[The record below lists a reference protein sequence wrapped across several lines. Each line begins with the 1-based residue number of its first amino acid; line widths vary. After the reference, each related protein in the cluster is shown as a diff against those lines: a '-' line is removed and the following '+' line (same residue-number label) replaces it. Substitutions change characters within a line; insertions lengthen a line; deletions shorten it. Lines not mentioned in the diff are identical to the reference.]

1 MKDKVVTKHKR
12 AFVGLAGAT
21 ALMAALTACGGNQ
34 GTAAGED
41 GGLSGTVQVDGSS
54 TVGPLSTAAAEFFQE
69 ENPGVQVTVG
79 ISGTGGGMEKFCN
92 GELDVTGASRPM
104 KEEEAAICDENGVA
118 FEEFHV
124 ANDALTV
131 VVSKEND
138 WADCLTV
145 EQLTAIWEPDS
156 QITNWN
162 QVDDSFPDEPLEL
175 FGAGTDSG
183 TFDYFTEAIN
193 GEEGATRT
201 DYTPSEDDNVTVQGV
216 SGSPGGM
223 GYFGFSYFEE
233 NADNLNAVSIDNGEG
248 CVAPSVEAVQ
258 DGSYAPLSRP
268 LFIYPTASALE
279 RPEALAFVEFFV
291 AEHAQIAEDALFI
304 PLNPEQEEELNADLA
319 ALKENTDS

>member
-1 MKDKVVTKHKR
+1 MVKSTR
-12 AFVGLAGAT
+12 AFVSVAGGM
-21 ALMAALTACGGNQ
+21 ALIVSLSACGGNQ
-34 GTAAGED
+34 NSGGGEGGD
-41 GGLSGTVQVDGSS
+41 GLSGTVQVDGSS

-104 KEEEAAICDENGVA
+104 KEEEAAVCDENGVA

-131 VVSKEND
+131 VVNKEND
-138 WADCLTV
+138 WATCLTV
-145 EQLTAIWEPDS
+145 EQLKRIWEPNS
-156 QITNWN
+156 NITNWN
-162 QVDDSFPDEPLEL
+162 QIDDSFPDEPLEL

-216 SGSPGGM
+216 TGSPGGM
-223 GYFGFSYFEE
+223 GYFGFSYYEE
-233 NADNLNAVSIDNGEG
+233 NSDSLNAVAIDNGDG

-258 DGSYAPLSRP
+258 DGSYAPLGRP
-268 LFIYPTASALE
+268 LFIYPSASALE
-279 RPEALAFVEFFV
+279 RPEVLAFVEFFV
-291 AEHAQIAEDALFI
+291 SNHAQIAEDALFI
-304 PLNPEQEEELNADLA
+304 PLNAEQESQLQADLD
-319 ALKENTDS
+319 ALKEKAGA

>member
-1 MKDKVVTKHKR
+1 MTNHKR
-12 AFVGLAGAT
+12 VFVGLAGAT

-34 GTAAGED
+34 GTAAGDD
-41 GGLSGTVQVDGSS
+41 GGLSGTVTVDGSS

-104 KEEEAAICDENGVA
+104 AEDEAANCEANSVA
-118 FEEFHV
+118 YQEFHV

-138 WADCLTV
+138 WAECLTV

-156 QITNWN
+156 QVTNWN
-162 QVDDSFPDEPLEL
+162 QVDDSFPDEPLEP

-223 GYFGFSYFEE
+223 GYLGFSYYEE
-233 NADNLNAVSIDNGEG
+233 NAETLNAVAIDNGDG
-248 CVAPSVEAVQ
+248 CISPSVEAVQ
-258 DGSYAPLSRP
+258 DGSYAPLGRP
-268 LFIYPTASALE
+268 LFIYPTATALE

-304 PLNPEQEEELNADLA
+304 PLNPEQEEELNADLE
-319 ALKENTDS
+319 ALKESSAS